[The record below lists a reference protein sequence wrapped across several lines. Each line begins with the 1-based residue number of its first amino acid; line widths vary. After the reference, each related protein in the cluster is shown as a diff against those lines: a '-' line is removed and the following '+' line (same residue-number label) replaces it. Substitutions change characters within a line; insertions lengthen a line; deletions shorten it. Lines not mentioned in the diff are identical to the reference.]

1 MGSRCVR
8 LAPFLPPRLLIHFI
22 SEPGVDL
29 RFVTEPLRI
38 FSFDPWAMR
47 GKRFFE
53 GILAYRR
60 AILPANRARIK
71 PREEF
76 RCVLCGRT
84 EGRVLLTWEAGYEVI
99 ECAFCDY
106 STANF
111 SIEDPKD
118 HVKISYD
125 NDVYYEKFLREI
137 VEHYDYRKDT
147 MGKERFEY
155 SVARLGL
162 DQAKASILDLGCG
175 AGWFLSYLKERGV
188 KARGLEVNPMVVRF
202 CEGRGLDVRDSRL
215 AEEPDGA
222 YDVITMFDVLE
233 HLHDPIEVLSTAR
246 RKLTTGGFVVGY
258 TPNIHSIAYE
268 LMGTSQNTLLPFEH
282 VGFFSRKSFAHLAA
296 ETGFEVHTLEVF
308 GFDVM
313 DYLLMKEY
321 EDGVDYTV
329 KLRQMMLL
337 TQACI
342 DRVGVGNHFR
352 VTLKKSA

>member
-1 MGSRCVR
+1 M
-8 LAPFLPPRLLIHFI
+8 
-22 SEPGVDL
+22 DL

-47 GKRFFE
+47 GRRFFE

-60 AILPANRARIK
+60 AILPANRSRIK
-71 PREEF
+71 RREEF
-76 RCVLCGRT
+76 RCALCKRG
-84 EGRVLLTWEAGYEVI
+84 EGKVLLTWEAGYEVI
-99 ECAFCDY
+99 ECAFCSF

-111 SIEDPKD
+111 AIEDPKD

-125 NDVYYEKFLREI
+125 NDTYYEKFLREI

-155 SVARLGL
+155 SVSRLGL
-162 DQAKASILDLGCG
+162 DPASTSLLDLGCG

-188 KARGLEVNPMVVRF
+188 TARGLEVNPMAVRF
-202 CEGRGLDVRDSRL
+202 CEGRGLNVSAGAL
-215 AEEPDGA
+215 AEEPDER

-233 HLHDPIEVLSTAR
+233 HLDDPIQVLTTTR
-246 RKLTTGGFVVGY
+246 RKLKPGGFVVGY

-268 LMGTSQNTLLPFEH
+268 LMGSNQNTLLPFEH
-282 VGFFSRKSFAHLAA
+282 VGFFSPKSFSHLAS
-296 ETGFEVHTLEVF
+296 ETGFAVHTLEVF
-308 GFDVM
+308 GFDIM

-321 EDGVDYTV
+321 EDGVDYTL
-329 KLRQMMLL
+329 KLREMMLL

-342 DRVGVGNHFR
+342 DKLGVGNHFR
-352 VTLKKSA
+352 VTLRRVD

>member
-1 MGSRCVR
+1 
-8 LAPFLPPRLLIHFI
+8 
-22 SEPGVDL
+22 VDL
-29 RFVTEPLRI
+29 HFVTEPLRI

-47 GKRFFE
+47 GKHFFE

-60 AILPANRARIK
+60 AILPGNRARIK

-76 RCVLCGRT
+76 RCALCKRT
-84 EGRVLLTWEAGYEVI
+84 DGRVLLTWEAGYEVI
-99 ECAFCDY
+99 QCVFCDF

-111 SIEDPKD
+111 AIENPEE

-125 NDVYYEKFLREI
+125 NDTYYEKFLREI
-137 VEHYDYRKDT
+137 VEHYDYRKNR

-162 DQAKASILDLGCG
+162 DQSRATILDLGCG

-188 KARGLEVNPMVVRF
+188 KARGLEVNPMAVRF
-202 CEGRGLDVRDSRL
+202 CESRGLDVSDSRL
-215 AEEPDGA
+215 GDEADGT

-233 HLHDPIEVLSTAR
+233 HLDDPIEVLATAR
-246 RKLTTGGFVVGY
+246 NKLKPGGFVVGY

-268 LMGTSQNTLLPFEH
+268 LMGSKQNTLLPFEH
-282 VGFFSRKSFAHLAA
+282 VGFFSPRSFAHLAS
-296 ETGFEVHTLEVF
+296 ETGFEVHTVEVF
-308 GFDVM
+308 GFDIM

-321 EDGVDYTV
+321 EDGVDYTA
-329 KLRQMMLL
+329 KLREMMLL

-342 DRVGVGNHFR
+342 DRLGVGNHFR
-352 VTLKKSA
+352 VTLRRSV